1 MWKLLVPLLI
11 LLVVAL
17 IGVNTYENY
26 VSYSG
31 NLYDSSGNIVGN
43 IGENRVD
50 PSGNILDSSGNVL
63 GNLSQTGANTAGTA
77 KSGLITL
84 SLTDL
89 IALIGKSSMSSATTT
104 TKGTTGVGTTTGVGA
119 TTGTTVATAGATGT
133 TGAKGTTGTGLTTT
147 TNNVIDMYN
156 QIKPSLISDISN
168 AVRTG
173 ITGAP
178 YTPAAPMIGGGVCS
192 DSSAQGAELQSA
204 QSTMIDS
211 NDYIRKDSI
220 PCYGCSLPQ

>member
-11 LLVVAL
+11 LLVVAF

-31 NLYDSSGNIVGN
+31 NLYDSSGNIIGN
-43 IGENRVD
+43 IGENKVD
-50 PSGNILDSSGNVL
+50 SSGNILDSSGNVL
-63 GNLSQTGANTAGTA
+63 GNLSQTGANTAGA
-77 KSGLITL
+77 SQSGLITL

-89 IALIGKSSMSSATTT
+89 LTLFGKSSAAKAT
-104 TKGTTGVGTTTGVGA
+104 
-119 TTGTTVATAGATGT
+119 
-133 TGAKGTTGTGLTTT
+133 TTGTGTGVTGAGAGVTTTSSTT
-147 TNNVIDMYN
+147 TNNAIDMYN
-156 QIKPSLISDISN
+156 QIKPSLISDVSN
-168 AVRTG
+168 AVRSG
-173 ITGAP
+173 ISGAP
-178 YTPAAPMIGGGVCS
+178 YTPAGPVNGGGVCS

-204 QSTMIDS
+204 QATMIDS

>member
-1 MWKLLVPLLI
+1 MWKVLVPLLI

-89 IALIGKSSMSSATTT
+89 ITLIGKSSMSSATTT
-104 TKGTTGVGTTTGVGA
+104 TTGTTTGATGA
-119 TTGTTVATAGATGT
+119 TTGATAATTGATGATGAT
-133 TGAKGTTGTGLTTT
+133 TGATGVTTT

-156 QIKPSLISDISN
+156 QIKPSLISDVSN

-178 YTPAAPMIGGGVCS
+178 YTPAAPMRGGGVCS

>member
-89 IALIGKSSMSSATTT
+89 IALIGKSSMSSGTTT
-104 TKGTTGVGTTTGVGA
+104 TVKSTTGSTGA
-119 TTGTTVATAGATGT
+119 TTGATTGSTGSTGATGT
-133 TGAKGTTGTGLTTT
+133 TGTTTGSAGVTTT

-178 YTPAAPMIGGGVCS
+178 YTPAAPMRGGGVCS

>member
-119 TTGTTVATAGATGT
+119 TTGTTVATAGATV
-133 TGAKGTTGTGLTTT
+133 AKGTTGTGVTTT

>member
-43 IGENRVD
+43 IGENKVD
-50 PSGNILDSSGNVL
+50 PSGNIVDASGQVI
-63 GNLSQTGANTAGTA
+63 GNLSQTGANTAGVA
-77 KSGLITL
+77 QSGLITL

-89 IALIGKSSMSSATTT
+89 LTLFGKSSAA
-104 TKGTTGVGTTTGVGA
+104 KVTG
-119 TTGTTVATAGATGT
+119 TTGTTGATGAGTGATGAGATGT
-133 TGAKGTTGTGLTTT
+133 GAVTSSTT

-156 QIKPSLISDISN
+156 QIKPSLISDVSD
-168 AVRTG
+168 AVRRG
-173 ITGAP
+173 IISGAP
-178 YTPAAPMIGGGVCS
+178 YTPAGPVSGGGVCS

-204 QSTMIDS
+204 QATMIDS
-211 NDYIRKDSI
+211 NEYIRKDSI

>member
-89 IALIGKSSMSSATTT
+89 ITLIGKSSMTSATST
-104 TKGTTGVGTTTGVGA
+104 TKGTTTGSTGA
-119 TTGTTVATAGATGT
+119 TTGAGTGTGVTGTGTGATGAGVTTVA
-133 TGAKGTTGTGLTTT
+133 TT

-156 QIKPSLISDISN
+156 QIKPSLVSDISN

-173 ITGAP
+173 LTGAP
-178 YTPAAPMIGGGVCS
+178 YTPAAPMTGGGVCS